1 MKLSHLL
8 PILSLTLFAGCTTY
22 DLEEQWRPLEQIVE
36 RPGSDTWLTTVG
48 KNVYVADLDRWLEKN
63 PPGSVHFKADIS
75 HEHVHAIRQK
85 AAGVSSFLQQYILHR
100 TYRWKEEQLGWYVT
114 IKIYMRHGFQINID
128 GIANSLAKYRPSLGE
143 REELRQWVED
153 VVRGR
158 WKPEPGDLPEQYK
171 DL

>member
-8 PILSLTLFAGCTTY
+8 LTLPLILFAGCSTY
-22 DLEEQWRPLEQIVE
+22 DLEEKWRPLEQIVE

-48 KNVYVADLDRWLEKN
+48 TKVYVADLDRWLEKN
-63 PPGSVHFKADIS
+63 PPGTVNFDADIA

-85 AAGVSSFLQQYILHR
+85 KEGVSTFLRKYLTHR
-100 TYRWKEEQLGWYVT
+100 SYRWKEEQLGWYVT
-114 IKIYMRHGFQINID
+114 IKTYQRKGFQVNIP
-128 GIANSLAKYRPSLGE
+128 GIANSLSKYKPSLGDSAE
-143 REELRQWVED
+143 ILKWVED
-153 VVRGR
+153 VVYGR